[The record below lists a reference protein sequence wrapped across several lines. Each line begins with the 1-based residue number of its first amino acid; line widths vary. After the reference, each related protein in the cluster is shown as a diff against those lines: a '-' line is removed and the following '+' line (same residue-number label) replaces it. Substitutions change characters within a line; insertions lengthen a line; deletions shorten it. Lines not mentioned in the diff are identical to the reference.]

1 MNGGESM
8 SDPNDNA
15 IREARRKYYREW
27 RAKNPDKQKA
37 IMERFW
43 RKKLDQ
49 AKQERAQVSE
59 PESGTNN

>member
-1 MNGGESM
+1 M
-8 SDPNDNA
+8 SNIDNDE
-15 IREARRKYYREW
+15 IREARRKYAREW

-49 AKQERAQVSE
+49 AKQERSQASE
-59 PESGTNN
+59 TAAGSDD

>member
-1 MNGGESM
+1 M
-8 SDPNDNA
+8 SNTNNDE
-15 IREARRKYYREW
+15 IREVRRQYYREW

-49 AKQERAQVSE
+49 AKQERSQASE
-59 PESGTNN
+59 TAAGADD